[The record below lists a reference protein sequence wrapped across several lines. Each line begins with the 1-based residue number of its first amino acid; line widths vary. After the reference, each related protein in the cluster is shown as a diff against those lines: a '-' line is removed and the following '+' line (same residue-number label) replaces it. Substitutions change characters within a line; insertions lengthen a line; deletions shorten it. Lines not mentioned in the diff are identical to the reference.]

1 MVNQPVG
8 PVSLPVHTP
17 PRLTSY
23 RRLIHDLIQSWIV
36 ITVLNMKNGQ
46 RALYTLSTEYSEW
59 TESSEL
65 CPLGVKST
73 LSGQSTHASSR
84 KHTKEKSHKQSTLLQ
99 SVIHSTPAAV
109 KWNILLCPFWNPW
122 KGALQH
128 HLLVRGC
135 QWDWLSW
142 RTQTSRH
149 QWLLC
154 WGGRGRVNSPWRS
167 CPSHTSDALRYR
179 VGLHYCRMMQA
190 HREQDPVQDD
200 V

>member
-84 KHTKEKSHKQSTLLQ
+84 KHTKEKKSETVYSSAVCFSFNSSGSEVEHFALSILKPLKRCTAAP
-99 SVIHSTPAAV
+99 PA
-109 KWNILLCPFWNPW
+109 
-122 KGALQH
+122 GE
-128 HLLVRGC
+128 RM
-135 QWDWLSW
+135 S
-142 RTQTSRH
+142 
-149 QWLLC
+149 
-154 WGGRGRVNSPWRS
+154 
-167 CPSHTSDALRYR
+167 
-179 VGLHYCRMMQA
+179 VGLAELKNTNQSS
-190 HREQDPVQDD
+190 PVISVLRRSQQC
-200 V
+200 

>member
-8 PVSLPVHTP
+8 PVPLPVHTHS
-17 PRLTSY
+17 RLTSY

-46 RALYTLSTEYSEW
+46 RALYTLSTEYSE
-59 TESSEL
+59 ES
-65 CPLGVKST
+65 V
-73 LSGQSTHASSR
+73 QSTQSA
-84 KHTKEKSHKQSTLLQ
+84 HKRSTLLQ

-142 RTQTSRH
+142 RTRTSRH

-154 WGGRGRVNSPWRS
+154 RGGHGSVNSPWRS